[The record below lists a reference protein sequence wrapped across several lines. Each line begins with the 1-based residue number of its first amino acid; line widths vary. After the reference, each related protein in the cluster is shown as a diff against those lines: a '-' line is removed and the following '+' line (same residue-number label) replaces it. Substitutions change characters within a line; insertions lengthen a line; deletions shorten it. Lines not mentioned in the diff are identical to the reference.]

1 MNDNYLELKP
11 YINKLSK
18 FNLWDSLFI
27 IRQYLTKTFYNYDIE
42 KPTFTGVEN
51 ANRCIIPVYFVDFL
65 ISLSI
70 KYSSTVR
77 SEKSLRQI
85 KYRYPLMKKLD
96 EVYNRSNKEH
106 YNDILVWLKTYML
119 SQYKMQNFSFFADRL
134 YKYYFLFSGPKLSEI
149 ILGKLNISIDKYIQV
164 VALYYF
170 QFSKNYKYNIENL
183 QRSIADEV
191 RFSRSEADIVLSL
204 LCIDIRT
211 LKQSIKIDFSNKLF
225 LCQNNA
231 EHIKHPILID
241 FPNAYCATPIYILNK
256 GMEGLQYVIDLK
268 DKKNQG
274 ANDELAKRFEVYVGN
289 QLNYYGNRGTYKYIK
304 ELEYNK
310 KQNKTS
316 DWIVYDDKS
325 IVFLDCKLKKLT
337 IDSILETEMNRA
349 TFDTVLE
356 SHAFKNRESIKD
368 LIRSLDSPLLKDIV
382 EIGVDLGKILCCY
395 CDWKDNKISGLP
407 PYNKDLVFNA
417 IILTLE
423 ETFCGSSILKE
434 FIDKIAYRYV
444 EEKKGIQ
451 LNKVRTSI
459 ISSATFDKSI
469 PLIAK
474 QGLNKHI
481 IEDNFEYHGNI
492 HEHNEYLSQCFDDL
506 FNL

>member
-134 YKYYFLFSGPKLSEI
+134 YKYYFLFSGPSLSKMIMDKLGI
-149 ILGKLNISIDKYIQV
+149 TIDQYIKI

-170 QFSKNYKYNIENL
+170 QFSRNYKYNIEEL

-191 RFSRSEADIVLSL
+191 RFSRSEADIVLNL
-204 LCIDIRT
+204 LCIDIKS
-211 LKQSIKIDFSNKLF
+211 LKKTIKIDFSNKLF
-225 LCQNNA
+225 LYQNNA
-231 EHIKHPILID
+231 EHVKHPIILD
-241 FPNAYCATPIYILNK
+241 YPNAYCATPVYILNK
-256 GMEGLQYVIDLK
+256 GIDGLQYTIDLK
-268 DKKNQG
+268 DRANQH
-274 ANDELAKRFEVYVGN
+274 ANDELAKRFEDYVGN
-289 QLNYYGNRGTYKYIK
+289 QLDFYCSQGRYKYIK
-304 ELEYNK
+304 ELVYDK
-310 KQNKTS
+310 KQNNTS
-316 DWIVYDDKS
+316 DWIIYDERT
-325 IVFLDCKLKKLT
+325 IIFLDCKLKKLT
-337 IDSILETEMNRA
+337 IDSILETKMNRD
-349 TFDTVLE
+349 TFEQILE
-356 SHAFKNRESIKD
+356 SPAFKKRDSIKD
-368 LIRSLDSPLLKDIV
+368 LIRSLESPLMKDIV
-382 EIGVDLGKILCCY
+382 EIGIDMGKVLCCY
-395 CDWKDNKISGLP
+395 CDWKNNKIGNLP
-407 PYNKDLVFNA
+407 SYNENLEFNA
-417 IILTLE
+417 VVLTLE
-423 ETFCGSSILKE
+423 ETFCGSSILKA
-434 FIDKIAYRYV
+434 FVDRIAYRYV
-444 EEKKGIQ
+444 EEKRGVH
-451 LNKVRTSI
+451 LENVRTNI

-474 QGLNKHI
+474 QGLHKHI
-481 IEDNFEYHGNI
+481 IEDNFEYHGNDKL
-492 HEHNEYLSQCFDDL
+492 HNEYLSQCFDEL
-506 FNL
+506 FK